1 MSTKDRRPWMKFR
14 PDRWLGDVELGMCSL
29 AAQGLWIRCISL
41 MHLSHEYGC
50 LLIGNKP
57 ATTELLARAINADIT
72 LIGSLLGEL
81 ESNGVLSRRES
92 DNCIVS
98 RRMLADHEIS
108 EKGRADIDKR
118 WKEHRKTVLG
128 KTPCPPPNSK
138 IEIKIEK
145 ETKKEV
151 PPKVPLKSKSE
162 DEEIPLP
169 PSKRGTGCVAFDAAW
184 RAWPQK
190 GRSSKAKA
198 VALWRARPEPT
209 ADLGAAVTRYLA
221 TSDARKQGGEFVP
234 AFERWIRDR
243 LDSFLEIGAAD
254 VAGAADKPT
263 AAIPDW
269 WAEIGA
275 SIAATPHAGLW
286 SSYLKYCEIV
296 TREPLTL
303 RPKTV
308 TARDALGRADETLAK
323 WLGSDF
329 VVLDPSPTANNA
341 GASTLRPVS
350 GDSSLVGPSSLVN
363 GQTVTKTAAGGPK
376 KLSATLNK
384 MGLEEGAPGRSL

>member
-41 MHLSHEYGC
+41 MHLSYEYGC

-72 LIGSLLGEL
+72 LIGSLLWEL

-145 ETKKEV
+145 ETKKRV

-162 DEEIPLP
+162 DEQIPLP
-169 PSKRGTGCVAFDAAW
+169 PSKRGTGCVTFDAAW

-198 VALWRARPEPT
+198 LALWRTRPEPT

-234 AFERWIRDR
+234 AFERWLRDR
-243 LDSFLEIGAAD
+243 LDSFLEISAAD
-254 VAGAADKPT
+254 VSAADFTPDSDL
-263 AAIPDW
+263 PDW
-269 WAEIGA
+269 WSEIGA
-275 SIAATPHAGLW
+275 RISATPHAGLW
-286 SSYLKYCEIV
+286 SSYLKHCEII

-303 RPKTV
+303 RPKTG
-308 TARDALGRADETLAK
+308 TARDVLRQADETLVR
-323 WLGSDF
+323 WLGDNF
-329 VVLDPSPTANNA
+329 VILDHKTDTQQPTT
-341 GASTLRPVS
+341 STLRPVS
-350 GDSSLVGPSSLVN
+350 GAPDRIGHPALVN
-363 GQTVTKTAAGGPK
+363 GRGRRESAPGGPRKLSYSLK
-376 KLSATLNK
+376 KLSLDD
-384 MGLEEGAPGRSL
+384 GGREL